1 MTGKIT
7 LKKIFAHFKKI
18 CVHKYWVAKYCF
30 KVGLYW
36 QGITHDLSKFSPIEF
51 WESVKYYKGTS
62 SPINE
67 AKKDLGYSVAWQH
80 HKGRNPH
87 HYEYWTDK
95 YDEGT
100 VCIKMPYK
108 YAVEMVCDYIGAAR
122 AYLGDK
128 FTYKGEFEWW
138 ENKRKTA
145 KMHKDTAYFLTMIFG
160 DLATTEE
167 IGLDP
172 ESYINKKYM
181 KETWDFTEH
190 DIYNIKTGTWN
201 LDCEI

>member
-1 MTGKIT
+1 MDNKIT
-7 LKKIFAHFKKI
+7 LEKIFAHFKKI

-67 AKKDLGYSVAWQH
+67 AKKDLGYSAAWQH

-108 YAVEMVCDYIGAAR
+108 YAVEMVCDYIGAAK

-128 FTYKGEFEWW
+128 FTYVGEFEWW
-138 ENKRKTA
+138 ENKRKIA
-145 KMHKDTAYFLTMIFG
+145 KMHKDTAYFLTVVFS
-160 DLATTEE
+160 DLAEQE
-167 IGLDP
+167 KLGLDP
-172 ESYINKKYM
+172 EAIINKTYI
-181 KETWDFTEH
+181 KELWDTSEH
-190 DIYNIKTGTWN
+190 DINNIKSGTWD
-201 LDCEI
+201 LDCEM

>member
-1 MTGKIT
+1 MYKIT
-7 LKKIFAHFKKI
+7 LKNTFLHLKKI
-18 CVHKYWVAKYCF
+18 LTHKYYVAKYCF

-67 AKKDLGYSVAWQH
+67 AKKDLGYSSAWQH

-108 YAVEMVCDYIGAAR
+108 YAVEMVCDYISAAR

-128 FTYKGEFEWW
+128 FTYVGEFEWW
-138 ENKRKTA
+138 LKKKETA
-145 KMHKDTAYFLTMIFG
+145 KMHKDTAYFLTIVFS
-160 DLATTEE
+160 DLAEMEREGHNPDNYLT
-167 IGLDP
+167 
-172 ESYINKKYM
+172 KKNIKGM
-181 KETWDFTEH
+181 WDYSEH
-190 DIYNIKTGTWN
+190 DINNIKSGIWD
-201 LDCEI
+201 LDCEM